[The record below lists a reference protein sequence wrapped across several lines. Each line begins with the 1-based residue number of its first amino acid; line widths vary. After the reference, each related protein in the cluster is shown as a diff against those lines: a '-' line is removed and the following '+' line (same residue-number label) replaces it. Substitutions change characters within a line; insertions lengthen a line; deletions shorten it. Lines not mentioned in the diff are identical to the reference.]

1 MDSRRMFMNRAQLE
15 CFHIAAH
22 TSMVVG
28 GRRLGKSHGIIAP
41 WHYRNVQHMP
51 RATHGILC
59 HTFQQALTRT
69 LPATIM
75 AFEDMGL
82 KRNLHFYVGC
92 KPPTSAG
99 FPKPVR
105 EPISYDKVIAW
116 YNGAIS
122 PLISQD
128 VPGSSNSLT
137 LQSVMGDEA
146 KFLDFDK
153 LKDETF
159 PANGGFPGQWR
170 DCPWL
175 NSILFVSDMPSGSRG
190 KWMFNYKEHATED
203 VIDGIKAC
211 LSEIAKYADKESTSY
226 SERKLKYW
234 RNNLAQLRREAVYYR
249 EFSTIENVAIL
260 GEKYIRQM
268 KRDLPPIV
276 FLTSILSIRPGKLKD
291 GFYPALSM
299 SHCYTA
305 FNNSHLESLG
315 LECKVDAIDCRQ
327 DSDLQTDKP
336 ICIAFDYNA
345 NINWLVAGQHSGGRL
360 NTLKSFYVKY
370 GRKLREL
377 VDDFCWYYKYH
388 ATKEAIYYYD
398 TTAIGSNYAVNSDDF
413 ASVIC
418 SQFSANGWRVE
429 RKYIGNP
436 PKHHEKYQ
444 IIDQGFKGQG
454 SGYLMPMFNE
464 QNNEALLM
472 AMRSTGIK
480 IGYNGWQKDKSGEKY
495 AETEEDKLEY
505 RTDGTDAWDTLY
517 YGMNK
522 YPYNGMILFS
532 GSMFL

>member
-1 MDSRRMFMNRAQLE
+1 MNRAQLE

-159 PANGGFPGQWR
+159 PANGGFPGQ
-170 DCPWL
+170 
-175 NSILFVSDMPSGSRG
+175 
-190 KWMFNYKEHATED
+190 
-203 VIDGIKAC
+203 
-211 LSEIAKYADKESTSY
+211 
-226 SERKLKYW
+226 
-234 RNNLAQLRREAVYYR
+234 
-249 EFSTIENVAIL
+249 
-260 GEKYIRQM
+260 
-268 KRDLPPIV
+268 
-276 FLTSILSIRPGKLKD
+276 
-291 GFYPALSM
+291 
-299 SHCYTA
+299 
-305 FNNSHLESLG
+305 
-315 LECKVDAIDCRQ
+315 
-327 DSDLQTDKP
+327 
-336 ICIAFDYNA
+336 
-345 NINWLVAGQHSGGRL
+345 
-360 NTLKSFYVKY
+360 
-370 GRKLREL
+370 
-377 VDDFCWYYKYH
+377 
-388 ATKEAIYYYD
+388 
-398 TTAIGSNYAVNSDDF
+398 
-413 ASVIC
+413 
-418 SQFSANGWRVE
+418 
-429 RKYIGNP
+429 
-436 PKHHEKYQ
+436 
-444 IIDQGFKGQG
+444 
-454 SGYLMPMFNE
+454 
-464 QNNEALLM
+464 
-472 AMRSTGIK
+472 
-480 IGYNGWQKDKSGEKY
+480 
-495 AETEEDKLEY
+495 
-505 RTDGTDAWDTLY
+505 
-517 YGMNK
+517 
-522 YPYNGMILFS
+522 
-532 GSMFL
+532 